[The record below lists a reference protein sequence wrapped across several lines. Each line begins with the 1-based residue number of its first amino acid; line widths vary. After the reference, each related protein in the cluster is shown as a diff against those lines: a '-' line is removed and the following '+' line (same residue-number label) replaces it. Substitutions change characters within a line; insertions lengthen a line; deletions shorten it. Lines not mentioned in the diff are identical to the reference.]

1 MRRRD
6 DFTLAV
12 RRGRRAGRPTVVVH
26 LLRRDPSAAPFPA
39 EARAGS
45 RLANAVAPRDGER
58 RSSGQD
64 GHPTGPGEQPASAS
78 APRDTRGATS
88 GDAVQQAS
96 VRSAAEAVSRSAT
109 AADSRSAT
117 GEPQPV
123 ENRSSGAND
132 TSRPLVSMGVDNEP
146 GNGTGRQNPLVP
158 GATGREE
165 PALVGF
171 IVARTVGNAV
181 VRNQVRRRLRHLVR
195 ARLERLPEGS
205 LLVVRAN
212 PAAGTARGDELA
224 ADLDSALDRVLRQT
238 TKGRT

>member
-26 LLRRDPSAAPFPA
+26 LLRRDPSAAPLPA
-39 EARAGS
+39 EARADS
-45 RLANAVAPRDGER
+45 RPANAVAPRDEER
-58 RSSGQD
+58 RSPGRG
-64 GHPTGPGEQPASAS
+64 GHPAGPGDRPLQAS
-78 APRDTRGATS
+78 RDTSGTS
-88 GDAVQQAS
+88 QGDAVQ
-96 VRSAAEAVSRSAT
+96 EAIAG
-109 AADSRSAT
+109 SAT

-123 ENRSSGAND
+123 ENRSVSAND
-132 TSRPLVSMGVDNEP
+132 TSHSVVSTGVDNVSGNGAGHLSPLEP
-146 GNGTGRQNPLVP
+146 GVS
-158 GATGREE
+158 GREE